1 MVNLVLSPP
10 VLVGILGVLVGVLDE
25 NGIYSYSHDFPNTN
39 IIRFRI
45 QLKFGNRIA
54 PTLAMVIPC
63 TQLCSPSVGT
73 HDHEL
78 RLGGQNIRALRHS
91 LFVHFVPIA
100 APSTES
106 GPFGDIEYSHKH
118 HRTTLCSCVIQFQI
132 KSQKEQKLAETF
144 EDGGEIIISL
154 EQKFCRDRD

>member
-45 QLKFGNRIA
+45 QLTFGNRIA
-54 PTLAMVIPC
+54 PTLATVIPC

-78 RLGGQNIRALRHS
+78 RLGGQNIKALRHFLS
-91 LFVHFVPIA
+91 HPPQLYLQKVEHLL
-100 APSTES
+100 TL
-106 GPFGDIEYSHKH
+106 DIF
-118 HRTTLCSCVIQFQI
+118 TTVACYQKVVFQI
-132 KSQKEQKLAETF
+132 KSQNRR
-144 EDGGEIIISL
+144 G
-154 EQKFCRDRD
+154 RDI